1 MQMYF
6 QNHHTIVKTDYPIM
20 KILVKP
26 DLTEWMIGWTIELS
40 EFHIQYQ
47 PRGAIKSQTLANFI
61 VELSPWPTE
70 DEDLQWILHVD
81 GSSNDKS
88 CGGEVVL
95 EGLSDILLE
104 KSLKF
109 DFKTSN
115 NQVEYEVIFLVH
127 DMEAQQL
134 ICRSDSQLV
143 VRQVKGELEV
153 KESLLQKYYHLVR
166 NMMSKFKNF

>member
-1 MQMYF
+1 
-6 QNHHTIVKTDYPIM
+6 
-20 KILVKP
+20 
-26 DLTEWMIGWTIELS
+26 
-40 EFHIQYQ
+40 
-47 PRGAIKSQTLANFI
+47 
-61 VELSPWPTE
+61 
-70 DEDLQWILHVD
+70 VD